1 MSTRPLALA
10 AVLLLGTALAAEAQS
25 PRIAYI
31 DSQAILD
38 EAPGAQEARQ
48 AFQQEMDGFQ
58 QEIQRME
65 NELERLINQYQQQE
79 RTLSTEAREA
89 RQEEIRRK
97 EMEYQ
102 QRVQQMEVQAS
113 ERQRE
118 LVEPILDRMAD
129 TIEEIRA
136 EGNYALIFDVA
147 GRSIIAADP
156 ALDLTSQVIQR
167 LQTNGGTGNP

>member
-1 MSTRPLALA
+1 MRARSFVLTGAILLA
-10 AVLLLGTALAAEAQS
+10 ALSGATALDAQS

-31 DSQAILD
+31 DSQAILQ
-38 EAPGAQEARQ
+38 EAPGAQQAQQ
-48 AFQQEMDGFQ
+48 AFQDEMDQYQ
-58 QEIQRME
+58 QEIQAME
-65 NELERLINQYQQQE
+65 EELERLFAQYQQQQQ
-79 RTLSTEAREA
+79 TLSPEAREA
-89 RQEEIRRK
+89 REEEIRRK
-97 EMEYQ
+97 ETEYQ
-102 QRVQQMEVQAS
+102 QRVQQLEGQAA

-136 EGNYALIFDVA
+136 EGNYAMIFDVA

-167 LQTNGGTGNP
+167 LQTNDR

>member
-1 MSTRPLALA
+1 MFARSFVLAGLVLLGSALAL
-10 AVLLLGTALAAEAQS
+10 EAQNT
-25 PRIAYI
+25 RIAYI

-48 AFQQEMDGFQ
+48 AFQEEMDGFQ
-58 QEIQRME
+58 SEIQQME
-65 NELERLINQYQQQE
+65 EELEGLIEQYQRQE
-79 RTLSTEAREA
+79 STLSPEAREA

-97 EMEYQ
+97 EAEYQ
-102 QRVQQMEVQAS
+102 QRVQELEATAA

-129 TIEEIRA
+129 TIEEIRE
-136 EGNYALIFDVA
+136 EGDYALIFDVA

-167 LQTNGGTGNP
+167 LQTDDGNGDR

>member
-1 MSTRPLALA
+1 MRSRSFVLAGLTLLATLA
-10 AVLLLGTALAAEAQS
+10 AATVLEAQS

-31 DSQAILD
+31 DSQAILQ
-38 EAPGAQEARQ
+38 EAPGAREAQQ
-48 AFQQEMDGFQ
+48 AFEAEMEGFQ

-65 NELERLINQYQQQE
+65 EELERLFNQYQQQQ
-79 RTLSTEAREA
+79 RTLSPEAREA
-89 RQEEIRRK
+89 REEEIRRK

-102 QRVQQMEVQAS
+102 QRVQQLEMEAAD
-113 ERQRE
+113 RQRQ

-136 EGNYALIFDVA
+136 EGNYAMIFDVA

-167 LQTNGGTGNP
+167 LQTQDR